1 MKIINW
7 TGKNYL
13 QNTNLTTD
21 LYPDY
26 TKQKPKKNS
35 LKQWEGKQLNQKKK
49 SNAFCKHFI
58 KENIWMANMYKI
70 NIALGKCELEMQCN
84 TIPHPLEWL

>member
-49 SNAFCKHFI
+49 KSNAFCKHFI
-58 KENIWMANMYKI
+58 KENI
-70 NIALGKCELEMQCN
+70 
-84 TIPHPLEWL
+84 